1 MRFFFLYQQLV
12 TYCLHIQIRDVSTV
26 TEFRDIFLEDYYCTL
41 VAETGY
47 SKPLSQLSLLD
58 RDELCKTVKDY
69 HTLVKILPEM
79 DQFCAGLQTLGV
91 LDMLCKY
98 PEIMQHLFIQ
108 AGPRKKLDKGKGFCR
123 LFEGVQQMSL

>member
-1 MRFFFLYQQLV
+1 M
-12 TYCLHIQIRDVSTV
+12 
-26 TEFRDIFLEDYYCTL
+26 TEFRDIFLEDDYCTL

-47 SKPLSQLSLLD
+47 SKSLSQLSLLD

-108 AGPRKKLDKGKGFCR
+108 AGSRKKLDKGKGFCR